1 MTNDI
6 VVVKIGIKNNRQSAF
21 FELIIV
27 FIINVFLVKPCKGT
41 KKFMYSKKKNRGFF

>member
-6 VVVKIGIKNNRQSAF
+6 AVVKIGIKNNRQSAF

-27 FIINVFLVKPCKGT
+27 FIINVFLVKRGKGT
-41 KKFMYSKKKNRGFF
+41 KKIYI